1 MYTVKIIN
9 GRYLQHS
16 IYYKNGTAEVL
27 IVKKC
32 SIKQLIGICI
42 AILFLLVNYSPGIQ
56 GLKALPSELKLFEGD
71 IKILDLKLP
80 FSVKVETDEID
91 LLQINGNSLGDKTIY
106 SMRNTIAIE
115 SIRKGNALLNLKL
128 FGIIPIKELKVSVEP
143 PRKLI
148 PGGDSIGVTIYTQ
161 GALIVGISDVI
172 DENGV
177 VRCPAIDAGLRPGDI
192 IEKINGVTVKNA
204 DHLSLLIDKLK
215 GRELEIDIKRGNVIL
230 KRYINPI
237 KNSKDGKF
245 RLGIWVRDSTA
256 GVGTL
261 TFIDPEKQLFAALGH
276 AITDMDTGALLS
288 VKDGEIVQAK
298 IVDIIEGKKGKPGE
312 IKGIFSENQ
321 RTVGSIIKNT
331 PFGIFGKMYNY
342 ALKLDENN
350 VLPICR
356 QSDVR
361 LGEAKILST
370 VDNNGIREYKV
381 DIVKINRQSYPG
393 PKGMIIEITDPNLL
407 KKTGGIVQGMSGSP
421 IIQDG
426 KIVGAVTH
434 VFVNDPKK
442 GYAIFIEWMLDEI
455 DKIVE

>member
-1 MYTVKIIN
+1 M
-9 GRYLQHS
+9 
-16 IYYKNGTAEVL
+16 
-27 IVKKC
+27 
-32 SIKQLIGICI
+32 
-42 AILFLLVNYSPGIQ
+42 
-56 GLKALPSELKLFEGD
+56 
-71 IKILDLKLP
+71 
-80 FSVKVETDEID
+80 
-91 LLQINGNSLGDKTIY
+91 
-106 SMRNTIAIE
+106 
-115 SIRKGNALLNLKL
+115 
-128 FGIIPIKELKVSVEP
+128 KVSVEP

-298 IVDIIEGKKGKPGE
+298 IVDIIGGKRKPGE
-312 IKGIFSENQ
+312 NKGIFLK
-321 RTVGSIIKNT
+321 IK
-331 PFGIFGKMYNY
+331 GQ
-342 ALKLDENN
+342 LE
-350 VLPICR
+350 V
-356 QSDVR
+356 
-361 LGEAKILST
+361 
-370 VDNNGIREYKV
+370 
-381 DIVKINRQSYPG
+381 
-393 PKGMIIEITDPNLL
+393 
-407 KKTGGIVQGMSGSP
+407 
-421 IIQDG
+421 
-426 KIVGAVTH
+426 
-434 VFVNDPKK
+434 
-442 GYAIFIEWMLDEI
+442 
-455 DKIVE
+455 